1 MLNIILYLGSEEL
14 KLLVTGIG
22 GQLGY
27 DVMRQGVQQ
36 GLDVHGTRR
45 RNLDITKEQEVY
57 HYIRHLKPDVII
69 HCAAYTAVDL
79 AESDKKNC
87 WNVNVEGTKY
97 LVNVAKELNIKFMY
111 VSTDYVF
118 DGLGEKALVETDLP
132 CPKSYYGLTKYEGE
146 KAVQSMLQ
154 EYFIVRTSW
163 VFGINGNN
171 FTKRMLHLAKSREE
185 VKVVGD
191 QIGSPTYTHDL
202 AKLLIS
208 MVQTDKYG
216 IYHATNEG
224 FCSWAEFAE
233 EIFKQSNCN
242 VQVRVVSSED
252 YPVNAVRP
260 KNARLSK
267 EKLKINGFKSLPTW
281 QDALERYLSMLVK
294 KEK

>member
-1 MLNIILYLGSEEL
+1 M

-27 DVMRQGVQQ
+27 DVVRQGVQQ
-36 GLDVHGTRR
+36 GLDVHGIGRR
-45 RNLDITKEQEVY
+45 DLDITREQEVY
-57 HYIRHLKPDVII
+57 QYISRVKPDVLI
-69 HCAAYTAVDL
+69 HCAAYTAVDQ
-79 AESDKKNC
+79 AESDKKAC
-87 WNVNVEGTKY
+87 WNVNVEGTKH
-97 LVNVAKELNIKFMY
+97 LVNAAKEFNIKFMY

-118 DGLGEKALVETDLP
+118 DGLGEKPLVETDLP

-146 KAVQSMLQ
+146 KAVQSMLDQ
-154 EYFIVRTSW
+154 YFIVRTSW

-171 FTKRMLHLAKSREE
+171 FTKKMLHLAKSREE
-185 VKVVGD
+185 VEIVGD
-191 QIGSPTYTHDL
+191 QIGSPTYTYDL

-216 IYHATNEG
+216 IYHVTNEG

-233 EIFKQSNCN
+233 EIFKQANRN
-242 VQVRVVSSED
+242 VQVRIVSTEE

-267 EKLKINGFKSLPTW
+267 EKLKSNGFTSLPTW
-281 QDALERYLSMLVK
+281 QDALGRYLSILNK

>member
-1 MLNIILYLGSEEL
+1 M
-14 KLLVTGIG
+14 KLLVTGFG

-27 DVMRQGVQQ
+27 DVAWQGVQQ
-36 GLDVHGTRR
+36 GLDVHGIGRR
-45 RNLDITKEQEVY
+45 DLDITKEQEVY
-57 HYIRHLKPDVII
+57 QYIRQVKPDAII
-69 HCAAYTAVDL
+69 HCAAYTAVDQ
-79 AESDKKNC
+79 AESDKETC

-97 LVNVAKELNIKFMY
+97 LVNVAKEFNMKFMY
-111 VSTDYVF
+111 VSSDYVF
-118 DGLGEKALVETDLP
+118 DGKGEKKIVETDPP

-171 FTKRMLHLAKSREE
+171 FTKKMLHLAKSREE
-185 VKVVGD
+185 VEIVGD

-233 EIFKQSNCN
+233 EIFKQANCN

-267 EKLKINGFKSLPTW
+267 EKLKSNGFKSLPTW

>member
-1 MLNIILYLGSEEL
+1 M

-79 AESDKKNC
+79 AESDKKTC

-118 DGLGEKALVETDLP
+118 GGLGEKTLVETDLP

-267 EKLKINGFKSLPTW
+267 EKLKSNGFKSLPAW